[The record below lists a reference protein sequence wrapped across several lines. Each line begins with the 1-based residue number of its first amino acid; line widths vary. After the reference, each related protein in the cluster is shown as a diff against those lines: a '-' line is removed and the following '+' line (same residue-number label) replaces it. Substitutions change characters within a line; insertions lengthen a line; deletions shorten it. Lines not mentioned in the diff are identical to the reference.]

1 MKLLPGIHTGLPKI
15 IRIITSIFCF
25 AAIVAILLIGP
36 PVASAWARVTVASDG
51 SPSPAGS
58 PVSNGEGKSSLIQS
72 EKVDEAGEKIG
83 KGIDRFSESA
93 SRRIGGWANAPVV
106 AGITWLKLLFCLGLV
121 FFVIILERT
130 VQLIFRAKV
139 KSLSPDDP
147 AAPWLDQI
155 IHALSRP
162 LTLFIWV
169 YGVYVALSPLYGH
182 FRTAQGT
189 NPVHAVATKATDIG
203 VAIAVIWFMYRLIYV
218 VDLRLKRWAAGTEST
233 IDNVLVPIVG
243 KTLRVFIVII
253 GGVIVMQN
261 LTGVEIGPLL
271 ASLGIG
277 GLAVALAAKDSIAN
291 FFGTITIL
299 FDKPFQIGERIV
311 VDKYD
316 GTVEHVGFR
325 STRIRTL
332 NGLLVTIPNQ
342 ILSNSSSENIG
353 RRPYIRWLTNIGITY
368 DTPPEKV
375 DTAVRILREILADH
389 EGMHPDFPPRVF
401 FNGFNDWSLNIMVVV
416 WYHPPAYWDYSEWLQ
431 KTCLSIMHRF
441 REEGIDFAFPSQTVY
456 VAGDDKRRL
465 TLAMLKGNVPADL
478 HED

>member
-1 MKLLPGIHTGLPKI
+1 MKLSAGINTGLPKTTCI
-15 IRIITSIFCF
+15 IRATFCF
-25 AAIVAILLIGP
+25 AAIVAVLLVSL
-36 PVASAWARVTVASDG
+36 PVEPAWARATVAQAA
-51 SPSPAGS
+51 SPPPADSPAS
-58 PVSNGEGKSSLIQS
+58 KAEAKSSLIQS
-72 EKVDEAGEKIG
+72 GKVDEAGEKIG

-93 SRRIGGWANAPVV
+93 SRRIGGWINAPVF
-106 AGITWLKLLFCLGLV
+106 AGITWLKLLVCLMLV
-121 FFVIILERT
+121 FFVILFERM

-139 KSLSPDDP
+139 KGLSEDDP
-147 AAPWLDQI
+147 ISLWLNQM

-182 FRTAQGT
+182 FRTPLGA
-189 NPVHAVATKATDIG
+189 NPVHTAAAKAADIG
-203 VAIAVIWFMYRLIYV
+203 VAIALIWFTYRLVHV
-218 VDLRLKRWAAGTEST
+218 VDIRLKKWAAGTEST
-233 IDNVLVPIVG
+233 IDDVLVPIVG

-253 GGVIVMQN
+253 GGIILLQN

-332 NGLLVTIPNQ
+332 NGHLVTIPNQ
-342 ILSNSSSENIG
+342 ILSNSSSENIAK
-353 RRPYIRWLTNIGITY
+353 RPYIRWLTNIGITY

-431 KTCLSIMHRF
+431 RTCLSIMHRF

-456 VAGDDKRRL
+456 LAGDDKHRL
-465 TLAMLKGNVPADL
+465 TLAMLQGDSPP
-478 HED
+478 